1 MIVLIVGPVDVG
13 SGLEQELEHV
23 APFGFDRDVQRLRA
37 AAPER
42 MRADCVDHLR
52 RCRKDAAD
60 FVDLTRAHQ
69 LEEPLN
75 DLVSRQRGHF
85 RSR

>member
-1 MIVLIVGPVDVG
+1 MVLIVGPVHVG
-13 SGLEQELEHV
+13 PCLEQELEHV
-23 APFGFDRDVQRLRA
+23 APLGFDRDVQRLRA

-42 MRADCVDHLR
+42 MRANHVDHLR
-52 RCRKDAAD
+52 RSRKDAAD
-60 FVDLTRAHQ
+60 FVDLTSAHQ

-75 DLVSRQRGHF
+75 DLVSRQRGHV